1 MMRHLRSFLARL
13 TVAATAAPLAAQQL
27 PPVRPLGQITKVSA
41 AGVLGSVSMVR
52 PLQSGAVIVNDVTR
66 RQLVLFDAS
75 LVKQKT
81 IADTSMAT
89 GKSYGSALGGLIAFS
104 GDSSLFVDPSTL
116 SMLVIDG
123 SGGIARVMAAPRPKD
138 VNSMVGGPFGT
149 PAIDPR
155 GRIVCRNIVPRKA
168 LSMNYAVRE
177 RSVLKQQTEDSAL
190 IYRIDLA
197 TRALDTMTWVKVP
210 VASGS
215 MTERPN
221 GGLRVVERTN
231 PLPVVDDWALMPDG
245 RVAVVRGA
253 DFHIDWID
261 MDGRLSSS
269 PKIAHQWER
278 LTDDGKQ
285 QLLDSLIADRER
297 RAEAFRKAGGNNRG
311 AAPTSVDGTPN
322 SAPFMIVTSRL
333 VGDVAREP
341 RPPTEV
347 VSEFL
352 PAKDL
357 PDYRPA
363 FRIGATRADL
373 DGNLWVRTT
382 TPSDGGAIYAV
393 INDKGQLVDRVKLP
407 FGRVISGFGPG
418 VVYLGVLDEKGA
430 RLEKARLK

>member
-1 MMRHLRSFLARL
+1 MRKLMFFVAGL

-27 PPVRPLGQITKVSA
+27 PPARPLGQITKVSA

-52 PLQSGAVIVNDVTR
+52 PLSNGAVIVNDVTR
-66 RQLVLFDAS
+66 RQLVLFDAN
-75 LVKQKT
+75 LVKLKT

-89 GKSYGSALGGLIAFS
+89 GKSYGSAIAGLIAFT
-104 GDSSLFVDPSTL
+104 GDSSLLVDPSTL

-123 SGGIARVMAAPRPKD
+123 KGDIARVMAAPRPKD

-149 PAIDPR
+149 PGLDPR
-155 GRIVCRNIVPRKA
+155 GRVVCRNLLPPKA
-168 LSMNYAVRE
+168 LVMNYAARA
-177 RSVLKQQTEDSAL
+177 RSVLKLHTDDSAL
-190 IYRIDLA
+190 VYRIDLA
-197 TRALDTMTWVKVP
+197 TRALDTVAWVKVP

-215 MTERPN
+215 LSERPN

-261 MDGRLSSS
+261 MDGRVSSS
-269 PKIAHQWER
+269 PKVPHPWER
-278 LTDDGKQ
+278 LTDDGKE
-285 QLLDSLIADRER
+285 QLLDSLTADRDR
-297 RAEAFRKAGGNNRG
+297 RREALKKAGDNRG
-311 AAPTSVDGTPN
+311 ASPTSVGGTPN
-322 SAPFMIVTSRL
+322 RAPFMIVRGQL
-333 VGDVAREP
+333 VGDVGREP
-341 RPPTEV
+341 PPPTEV
-347 VSEFL
+347 VSEFV

-373 DGNLWVRTT
+373 EGNLWVRTT
-382 TPSDGGAIYAV
+382 TPSDAGAIYDV
-393 INDKGQLVDRVKLP
+393 INDMGQLVDRVKLP

-418 VVYLGVLDEKGA
+418 VVYLGVLDENGA
-430 RLEKARLK
+430 RLERARLK

>member
-1 MMRHLRSFLARL
+1 
-13 TVAATAAPLAAQQL
+13 
-27 PPVRPLGQITKVSA
+27 
-41 AGVLGSVSMVR
+41 MVR
-52 PLQSGAVIVNDVTR
+52 PLSNGAVIVNDLTR
-66 RQLVLFDAS
+66 RQLVLLDANLS
-75 LVKQKT
+75 KQKL

-89 GKSYGSALGGLIAFS
+89 GKSYGSALAGLIAFS
-104 GDSSLFVDPSTL
+104 GDSSLFVDPSSL

-123 SGGIARVMAAPRPKD
+123 KGDVARVMAAPRPKD

-149 PAIDPR
+149 PALDPR
-155 GRIVCRNIVPRKA
+155 GRVVCRNLVPPKA
-168 LSMNYAVRE
+168 LVMNYAARA

-197 TRALDTMTWVKVP
+197 RRALDTVAWVKVP

-245 RVAVVRGA
+245 RIAVVRGA

-269 PKIAHQWER
+269 PKIAHPWER
-278 LTDDGKQ
+278 LTDDGKE
-285 QLLDSLIADRER
+285 QLLDSLNADRER
-297 RAEAFRKAGGNNRG
+297 RREELKKAGLNKGG
-311 AAPTSVDGTPN
+311 SSPTSVGGTPN
-322 SAPFMIVTSRL
+322 SAPFLIVRGYL
-333 VGDVAREP
+333 VGDVGRQSP
-341 RPPTEV
+341 PPTEI
-347 VSEFL
+347 VSEFV

-363 FRIGATRADL
+363 FSIGATRADL
-373 DGNLWVRTT
+373 AGNLWVRTT
-382 TPSDGGAIYAV
+382 TPSDAGPIYDV

-418 VVYLGVLDEKGA
+418 VVYMGVLDDKGA
-430 RLEKARLK
+430 RLEVASVR

>member
-1 MMRHLRSFLARL
+1 MNRFAAVLVRLLLATPL
-13 TVAATAAPLAAQQL
+13 TAQQL
-27 PPVRPLGQITKVSA
+27 PPVRPLGAVTKVSA

-52 PLQSGAVIVNDVTR
+52 PLSNGAVIVNDLTR
-66 RQLVLFDAS
+66 RQLVLLDAN
-75 LVKQKT
+75 LLKQKI

-89 GKSYGSALGGLIAFS
+89 GKSYGSAMAGLIAFS

-123 SGGIARVMAAPRPKD
+123 KGDVARVMAAPRPKD

-149 PAIDPR
+149 PALDPR
-155 GRIVCRNIVPRKA
+155 GRVVCRNLVPPKA
-168 LSMNYAVRE
+168 LVMNYAARA

-197 TRALDTMTWVKVP
+197 SRALDTVAWVKVP

-215 MTERPN
+215 LSERPN
-221 GGLRVVERTN
+221 GGLRAVWRTN
-231 PLPVVDDWALMPDG
+231 PLPVVDDWALMLDG

-261 MDGRLSSS
+261 MDGRVSSS
-269 PKIAHQWER
+269 LKIPYPWER
-278 LTDDGKQ
+278 LTDDGKE
-285 QLLDSLIADRER
+285 QLLDSLKADAER
-297 RAEAFRKAGGNNRG
+297 RREALKKAGPTNGG
-311 AAPTSVDGTPN
+311 APPTSVGGTPN
-322 SAPFMIVTSRL
+322 AAPFMIVRGQL
-333 VGDVAREP
+333 VGDVGREP
-341 RPPTEV
+341 PPPTEV
-347 VSEFL
+347 VSEFV
-352 PAKDL
+352 PVKDL

-373 DGNLWVRTT
+373 AGNLWVRTT
-382 TPSDGGAIYAV
+382 TPSNAGAIYNV
-393 INDKGQLVDRVKLP
+393 ISDKGLLVDRVKLP

-430 RLEKARLK
+430 RLEKANIR

>member
-1 MMRHLRSFLARL
+1 MMRHLRSLLAGL
-13 TVAATAAPLAAQQL
+13 TVAAAAAPLAAQQL

-52 PLQSGAVIVNDVTR
+52 PLPSGAVIVNDVRR
-66 RQLVLFDAS
+66 RQLVLFDAN

-81 IADTSMAT
+81 IADTSIST

-123 SGGIARVMAAPRPKD
+123 SGGIARVMAAPRPND
-138 VNSMVGGPFGT
+138 VSSMVGGPFGT
-149 PAIDPR
+149 PALDPR
-155 GRIVCRNIVPRKA
+155 GRVVCRNLLPSKRLVM
-168 LSMNYAVRE
+168 SYAAPA

-190 IYRIDLA
+190 VYRIELA
-197 TRALDTMTWVKVP
+197 TRALDTVAWVKVP

-215 MTERPN
+215 LTERPN

-261 MDGRLSSS
+261 MDGRVSSS
-269 PKIAHQWER
+269 PKIAHPWER

-285 QLLDSLIADRER
+285 QLLDSLNADGER
-297 RAEAFRKAGGNNRG
+297 RAEAFKKAGGNNRG
-311 AAPTSVDGTPN
+311 AAPTSVGGTPN
-322 SAPFMIVTSRL
+322 SAPFMLIRGYL
-333 VGDVAREP
+333 VSDVGREP
-341 RPPTEV
+341 PPPTQY
-347 VSEFL
+347 VSEYV
-352 PAKDL
+352 PARDL

-373 DGNLWVRTT
+373 NGNLWVRTT

-393 INDKGQLVDRVKLP
+393 INDKGQLADRVKLP

-418 VVYLGVLDEKGA
+418 VVYLGVLDENGA

>member
-1 MMRHLRSFLARL
+1 M
-13 TVAATAAPLAAQQL
+13 VAAAAAPLTAQPL
-27 PPVRPLGQITKVSA
+27 PSVRPLGQITKVSA

-52 PLQSGAVIVNDVTR
+52 PLSNGAVIVHDIAR
-66 RQLVLFDAS
+66 RQLVLLDANLS
-75 LVKQKT
+75 KQKT

-89 GKSYGSALGGLIAFS
+89 GKSYGSAIAGLIAFS

-123 SGGIARVMAAPRPKD
+123 KGDIARVMAAPRPKD

-149 PAIDPR
+149 PGLDPR
-155 GRIVCRNIVPRKA
+155 GRVVCRNLVARKA
-168 LSMNYAVRE
+168 LVMNYAARA

-190 IYRIDLA
+190 IYRIALA
-197 TRALDTMTWVKVP
+197 TRALDTVAWVKVP

-215 MTERPN
+215 MSERPN

-269 PKIAHQWER
+269 PKIAHPWER
-278 LTDDGKQ
+278 LTDDGKE
-285 QLLDSLIADRER
+285 QLLDSLNADRER
-297 RAEAFRKAGGNNRG
+297 RREALKKAGGNNRG
-311 AAPTSVDGTPN
+311 TSPTNVGGTPN
-322 SAPFMIVTSRL
+322 SAPFMIVTGQL
-333 VGDVAREP
+333 VGDVSREP
-341 RPPTEV
+341 RPPTEY
-347 VSEFL
+347 VSEYV
-352 PAKDL
+352 PAPHL

-393 INDKGQLVDRVKLP
+393 INDQGQLVDRVMLP
-407 FGRVISGFGPG
+407 YGRVISGFGTG

-430 RLEKARLK
+430 RLERARLK

>member
-1 MMRHLRSFLARL
+1 MMRHLRSFLAGL

-52 PLQSGAVIVNDVTR
+52 PLSNGAVIVNDVTR

-75 LVKQKT
+75 LVQQKT

-123 SGGIARVMAAPRPKD
+123 KGDIVRVMAVPRPED

-149 PAIDPR
+149 PALDPR
-155 GRIVCRNIVPRKA
+155 GRIVCRKLVPRKA
-168 LSMNYAVRE
+168 LSMNYAAPA

-190 IYRIDLA
+190 VYRIDLA
-197 TRALDTMTWVKVP
+197 TRALDTVAWVKVP

-231 PLPVVDDWALMPDG
+231 PMPLVDDWALMPDG

-269 PKIAHQWER
+269 PKIAHPWER
-278 LTDDGKQ
+278 LTDDGKE
-285 QLLDSLIADRER
+285 QLLDSLKAELER
-297 RAEAFRKAGGNNRG
+297 RREALKKAGGNNRS
-311 AAPTSVDGTPN
+311 ASATSVGGTPN
-322 SAPFMIVTSRL
+322 SAPFVIVRGSL
-333 VGDVAREP
+333 AGDVGRQSP
-341 RPPTEV
+341 PPTEI
-347 VSEFL
+347 VSEFV

-363 FRIGATRADL
+363 FSIGATRADL

-382 TPSDGGAIYAV
+382 TPSDKGAIYAV
-393 INDKGQLVDRVKLP
+393 INHEGQLVDRVKLP

>member
-1 MMRHLRSFLARL
+1 MRDICSFLAGL

-27 PPVRPLGQITKVSA
+27 PPVRLLGQITKVSA

-52 PLQSGAVIVNDVTR
+52 PLSNGAVIVNDVTR
-66 RQLVLFDAS
+66 RQLVLLDAD
-75 LVKQKT
+75 LVKQRT
-81 IADTSMAT
+81 IADSSMAT
-89 GKSYGSALGGLIAFS
+89 GKSYGSALGGLIAFR

-138 VNSMVGGPFGT
+138 VSSMVGGPFGT
-149 PAIDPR
+149 PALDPR
-155 GRIVCRNIVPRKA
+155 GRVVCRNLVPAKA
-168 LSMNYAVRE
+168 LVMNYAART
-177 RSVLKQQTEDSAL
+177 RSVLKQQTDDSAL
-190 IYRIDLA
+190 VYRIDLA
-197 TRALDTMTWVKVP
+197 TRALDTVAWVKVP

-215 MTERPN
+215 MSERPN

-261 MDGRLSSS
+261 MDGRVSSS
-269 PKIAHQWER
+269 PKVPHPWER
-278 LTDDGKQ
+278 LTDDGKE
-285 QLLDSLIADRER
+285 QLLDSLTADRER
-297 RAEAFRKAGGNNRG
+297 RHEALKKAGGDNRG
-311 AAPTSVDGTPN
+311 ASPTSVGGTPN
-322 SAPFMIVTSRL
+322 RAPFMIVRGQL
-333 VGDVAREP
+333 VGDVGREP
-341 RPPTEV
+341 PPPTEV
-347 VSEFL
+347 VSEFV
-352 PAKDL
+352 PAKEL

-373 DGNLWVRTT
+373 EGNLWVRTT
-382 TPSDGGAIYAV
+382 TPSDAGAIYDV
-393 INDKGQLVDRVKLP
+393 IDDKGQLVDRVKVP